1 MIMKESYT
9 DSTEYKNFTKISA
22 IFRQDIVIG
31 NLMHKICVLPL
42 FPLYK
47 QAQMCR
53 YPSPRHTKMYQY
65 PRPLDTTHK
74 MCQYPRPFD
83 TSAPVPLTHKV
94 MTVFSWASWMWEI
107 IHKCHLFPWVKNVI
121 LLISE
126 RLLKCIPLQQK
137 SATI

>member
-53 YPSPRHTKMYQY
+53 YP
-65 PRPLDTTHK
+65 RPL
-74 MCQYPRPFD
+74 D